1 MNLEIF
7 CSLPPVLEALK
18 NPRSSRSVLN
28 YMCACDT
35 SDPVVRESLNTDE
48 KVEPLLRIWFQS
60 GSDLDEFC
68 QPFASVIRELKNSPA
83 TLVGD
88 EWDNLEGKVAKVLL
102 ADQLSRSCFRDSP

>member
-48 KVEPLLRIWFQS
+48 KNRTFTQNMVPMW
-60 GSDLDEFC
+60 
-68 QPFASVIRELKNSPA
+68 K
-83 TLVGD
+83 
-88 EWDNLEGKVAKVLL
+88 
-102 ADQLSRSCFRDSP
+102 

>member
-48 KVEPLLRIWFQS
+48 KVEPLPIATFNIQ
-60 GSDLDEFC
+60 GSL
-68 QPFASVIRELKNSPA
+68 LKQISEK
-83 TLVGD
+83 D
-88 EWDNLEGKVAKVLL
+88 VLL
-102 ADQLSRSCFRDSP
+102 YAP